1 MKFKQRMLAALF
13 IMILVPM
20 IMTPVYL
27 AVSATLGGGYIQRKY
42 RVNILQLNEFGRS
55 LILYVL
61 LVTLVIL
68 VITAGILGVLL
79 YRSIV
84 TPILY
89 LTNAT
94 KAIRDGNIDFELTP
108 EGNVEEIRDLFDN
121 FEQMR
126 VRLNEANE
134 EKVEFD
140 RQNRELISNIS
151 HDLRTPLTAVRGYC
165 EGIMDGV
172 ADTPEKMDRY
182 VRTIYN
188 KTNEMDRLINELS
201 FYSKIT
207 TNRIPY
213 VFDKVSA
220 RDFFDDAAAEIGED
234 VRSKGVAFTYEN
246 DVPGDVTVIA
256 DVKQI
261 TRVLQNIVGNSL
273 KYMDKPEK
281 RILLRI
287 DRLGDEL
294 QVSVADN
301 GIGISAKDMPYIFD
315 RFYRAD
321 SSRHSETGGSG
332 IGLSIVKKIIED
344 HGGRVWVSSRLGEG
358 TTIGFALRE
367 YDAAAVGQEL

>member
-27 AVSATLGGGYIQRKY
+27 AVSAALGGGYIQRKY
-42 RVNILQLNEFGRS
+42 GVNILHLNEFGRS

-61 LVTLVIL
+61 LVTLLIL

-94 KAIRDGNIDFELTP
+94 KAIRDGNMDFELTP

-172 ADTPEKMDRY
+172 ADTPEKMERY

-213 VFDKVSA
+213 VFDRVSV
-220 RDFFDDAAAEIGED
+220 RGFFDDAAAEIGEE

-246 DVPGDVTVIA
+246 EVPGDVTVIA

-261 TRVLQNIVGNSL
+261 TRVLQNIVGNSM

-287 DRLGDEL
+287 DRLGDEV
-294 QVSVADN
+294 QVSVTDN

-358 TTIGFALRE
+358 TVIGFALRE
-367 YDAAAVGQEL
+367 FDAAAMGRES

>member
-1 MKFKQRMLAALF
+1 
-13 IMILVPM
+13 
-20 IMTPVYL
+20 
-27 AVSATLGGGYIQRKY
+27 
-42 RVNILQLNEFGRS
+42 
-55 LILYVL
+55 
-61 LVTLVIL
+61 
-68 VITAGILGVLL
+68 
-79 YRSIV
+79 
-84 TPILY
+84 
-89 LTNAT
+89 
-94 KAIRDGNIDFELTP
+94 
-108 EGNVEEIRDLFDN
+108 
-121 FEQMR
+121 
-126 VRLNEANE
+126 
-134 EKVEFD
+134 
-140 RQNRELISNIS
+140 
-151 HDLRTPLTAVRGYC
+151 
-165 EGIMDGV
+165 MDGV
-172 ADTPEKMDRY
+172 ADTPEKMERY

-213 VFDKVSA
+213 VFDRVSV
-220 RDFFDDAAAEIGED
+220 RGFFDDAAAEIGEE

-246 DVPGDVTVIA
+246 EVPGDVTVIA

-261 TRVLQNIVGNSL
+261 TRVLQNIVGNSM

-287 DRLGDEL
+287 DRLGDEV
-294 QVSVADN
+294 QVSVTDN

-358 TTIGFALRE
+358 TVIGFALRE
-367 YDAAAVGQEL
+367 FDAAAMGRES

>member
-94 KAIRDGNIDFELTP
+94 KAIRDGNMDFELTP